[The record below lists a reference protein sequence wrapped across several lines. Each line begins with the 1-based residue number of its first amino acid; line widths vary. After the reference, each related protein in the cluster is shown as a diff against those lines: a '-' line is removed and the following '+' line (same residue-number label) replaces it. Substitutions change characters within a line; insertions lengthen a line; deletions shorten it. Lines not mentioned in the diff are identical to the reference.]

1 MRVRLSYSVETEDI
15 IEEVKRLLN
24 TAENKLYNQIG
35 ILKRSHDDLSEED
48 LSRAIKQIDLTRQ
61 ELSRYDQTLEDCF
74 SILQGYS
81 KYLEKPQ
88 QEAPNEQQPEDG

>member
-24 TAENKLYNQIG
+24 TAESKLCNQIG
-35 ILKRSHDDLSEED
+35 ILKRSHDDLTDED
-48 LSRAIKQIDLTRQ
+48 LLRVTKQIDLTRQ

-81 KYLEKPQ
+81 RYLEQPE
-88 QEAPNEQQPEDG
+88 QELPNEQQPEDG